1 MNTMTETM
9 LLSAVALMI
18 NMGVIG
24 WVYKVMQS
32 NIENQRVYFER
43 EVKDL
48 RSQIDVL
55 RNSES
60 RWIQK
65 YRVMYEHFRQHRDC
79 KHGGSCT
86 AWETYIEKIDR
97 EGLT

>member
-1 MNTMTETM
+1 MTDAIM
-9 LLSAVALMI
+9 LSAVALII

-32 NIENQRVYFER
+32 NVENQRIYFER

-48 RSQIDVL
+48 REQISVL

-65 YRVMYEHFRQHRDC
+65 YRTMYEHFRMHREC
-79 KHGGSCT
+79 KHGGNCGVWDS
-86 AWETYIEKIDR
+86 YLEKIND
-97 EGLT
+97 EGIV

>member
-1 MNTMTETM
+1 MTETI
-9 LLSAVALMI
+9 LLSVAALII

-32 NIENQRVYFER
+32 NVENQRIYFER
-43 EVKDL
+43 EVRDL
-48 RSQIDVL
+48 RDQISVL

-65 YRVMYEHFRQHRDC
+65 YRTMYEHFRQNREC
-79 KHGGSCT
+79 EKCGST
-86 AWETYIEKIDR
+86 SVWDSYVDKLNNDHLA
-97 EGLT
+97 

>member
-1 MNTMTETM
+1 MSETIIM
-9 LLSAVALMI
+9 SVLALII

-32 NIENQRVYFER
+32 NVENQRIYFER

-48 RSQIDVL
+48 REQINVL

-65 YRVMYEHFRQHRDC
+65 YRQIYEHFRLHSDC
-79 KHGGSCT
+79 EKGGVCK
-86 AWETYIEKIDR
+86 AWESYIQKVNSDGGIV
-97 EGLT
+97 

>member
-1 MNTMTETM
+1 MSV
-9 LLSAVALMI
+9 LALII

-32 NIENQRVYFER
+32 NIENQRLYFER
-43 EVKDL
+43 EVSDL
-48 RSQIDVL
+48 RAQIDVL

-65 YRVMYEHFRQHRDC
+65 YRTMYEHFRAHKGCGKDGKCQ
-79 KHGGSCT
+79 
-86 AWETYIEKIDR
+86 AWDSYIDKING
-97 EGLT
+97 EGLV